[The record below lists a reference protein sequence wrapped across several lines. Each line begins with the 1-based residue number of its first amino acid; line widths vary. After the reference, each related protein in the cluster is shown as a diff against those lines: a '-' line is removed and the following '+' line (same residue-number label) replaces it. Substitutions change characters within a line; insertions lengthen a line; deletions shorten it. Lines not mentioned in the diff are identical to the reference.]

1 MMANEIKISRED
13 IYNNKTID
21 IDSNAFILNEGFLE
35 IMLYIYNKKIQNKK
49 GWKIMKIKFF
59 VANKLPEI
67 KQTNDIENYAKK
79 NNLEIIN

>member
-49 GWKIMKIKFF
+49 G
-59 VANKLPEI
+59 
-67 KQTNDIENYAKK
+67 
-79 NNLEIIN
+79 